1 MTKNEPCQ
9 HKEELS
15 FTSCMTKHMRLTYHL
30 RGAHL
35 GQALLFLAYLGKDE
49 FVLILLAVV
58 CQYSGEI
65 TSIAV

>member
-1 MTKNEPCQ
+1 
-9 HKEELS
+9 
-15 FTSCMTKHMRLTYHL
+15 MRLTYHL